1 MGVLTMYMG
10 FRLAVVLAMLATAAA
25 PLSAQDSS
33 SCVGGSSSA
42 PIKIEVFSD
51 YQCPACQQ
59 FYLQTMRTVLSEY
72 ADKNKACVVYR
83 EFPLSQHAHSR
94 VAARYGLAALH
105 LGVRQ
110 WSQVSDALFLGQD
123 GWAASGDIESVV
135 AKVLSPSDMAA
146 VRKELQNPAAL
157 DANIEADYQLGVQ
170 RGVNSTPTFFVIAN
184 GKTQK
189 FAAAYQYP
197 ILKRYLDSL
206 LAAGN

>member
-1 MGVLTMYMG
+1 MQMCL
-10 FRLAVVLAMLATAAA
+10 RLAVLLAMLATAAV

-33 SCVGGSSSA
+33 SCVGGSPSA

-59 FYLQTMRTVLSEY
+59 FYLQTMRNVLAEY

-83 EFPLSQHAHSR
+83 EFPLNQHAHAR
-94 VAARYGLAALH
+94 TAARYSLAALH
-105 LGVRQ
+105 VGIRQ
-110 WSQVSDALFLGQD
+110 WSQVTDALFLGQE
-123 GWAASGDIESVV
+123 GWAASGDVESVV

-146 VRKELQNPAAL
+146 VRKELQSPAAL

-170 RGVNSTPTFFVIAN
+170 RGVNSTPTFFVTAN

-189 FAAAYQYP
+189 FAAAYTYP
-197 ILKRYLDSL
+197 ILQRYLDSL
-206 LAAGN
+206 LTAGN

>member
-1 MGVLTMYMG
+1 MGVPIMRMFL
-10 FRLAVVLAMLATAAA
+10 RLAVVLAMLATAAA
-25 PLSAQDSS
+25 PLRAQDSS
-33 SCVGGSSSA
+33 ACVGGTPSA
-42 PIKIEVFSD
+42 AIKIEVFSD

-59 FYLQTMRTVLSEY
+59 FYLQTMRNVLSEY

-83 EFPLSQHAHSR
+83 EFPLSQHAHAR
-94 VAARYGLAALH
+94 TAARYGVAALH

-110 WSQVSDALFLGQD
+110 WSQVTDALFLGQE
-123 GWAASGDIESVV
+123 GWAASGDVESVV

-146 VRKELQNPAAL
+146 VRKELQSPAAL

-170 RGVNSTPTFFVIAN
+170 RGVSSTPTFFVTAN

-189 FAAAYQYP
+189 FAAAYTYP

>member
-1 MGVLTMYMG
+1 MQMCL
-10 FRLAVVLAMLATAAA
+10 RLAVLLAMLATAAV

-33 SCVGGSSSA
+33 SCVGGSPSA

-59 FYLQTMRTVLSEY
+59 FYLQTMRNVLAEY

-83 EFPLSQHAHSR
+83 EFPLDQHAHAR
-94 VAARYGLAALH
+94 TAARYGLAALH
-105 LGVRQ
+105 RGVRQ
-110 WSQVSDALFLGQD
+110 WAQVTDALFLGQEV
-123 GWAASGDIESVV
+123 WAASGDVEPVV

-146 VRKELQNPAAL
+146 VRKELQSPAAL

-170 RGVNSTPTFFVIAN
+170 RGVNSTPTFFVTAN

-189 FAAAYQYP
+189 FAAAYTYP

>member
-1 MGVLTMYMG
+1 MQMRLRFAVLLT
-10 FRLAVVLAMLATAAA
+10 MLATAAA
-25 PLSAQDSS
+25 PVRAQDSS
-33 SCVGGSSSA
+33 VCVGGSSSA

-59 FYLQTMRTVLSEY
+59 FYLQTMRTVLTEY

-105 LGVRQ
+105 LGIRQ
-110 WSQVSDALFLGQD
+110 WAQVTDALFLAQSE
-123 GWAASGDIESVV
+123 WEASGNLDAVV

-146 VRKELQNPAAL
+146 VRKALQSPAAL
-157 DANIEADYQLGVQ
+157 DANVEADYQLGVQ
-170 RGVNSTPTFFVIAN
+170 RGVNSTPTFFVTAN

-206 LAAGN
+206 LASGN